1 MQKIPTHDKYGNP
14 VLPEIKLSGLPTN
27 TERFRTLDFGIFRL
41 QGLLINLFYQKI
53 HKEISF
59 LLSRFSGS
67 SHTFP
72 R

>member
-41 QGLLINLFYQKI
+41 QGLLINLFYQKN
-53 HKEISF
+53 S
-59 LLSRFSGS
+59 
-67 SHTFP
+67 
-72 R
+72 